1 MQKGLLVTS
10 PFLNSPTSFLV
21 NTKNGGDSH
30 RDRSVG
36 VLTHHHYCVLVSL
49 EFAAALPPIQP
60 IHRGP
65 SGTSQWLVS
74 CSIQKPQRG
83 KYLTGRLYKAPTQA
97 VVLLVKYFGGLWTC
111 CSGWFPVCS
120 VPQQLW
126 ASVHELQM
134 RLFCSLQCEI
144 KMGKSIQ
151 DLISVWGQISNTM
164 FHVFA
169 PKCSKSSPAACTQTL
184 SLCVLVHGQRV
195 WLGVLDENIPALGWL
210 LEQAQQLADSRHA
223 TANSVDYGTTKHSRQ
238 SPLSDSRLRSPA
250 RCVT

>member
-1 MQKGLLVTS
+1 MQKRLLVTS
-10 PFLNSPTSFLV
+10 PFLNPPTSFLV
-21 NTKNGGDSH
+21 NAKNGRDSH

-97 VVLLVKYFGGLWTC
+97 VLLLVKYFGGLWTC
-111 CSGWFPVCS
+111 CAGWFPVCS
-120 VPQQLW
+120 VSQQAW

-134 RLFCSLQCEI
+134 RLFCSLRREI
-144 KMGKSIQ
+144 KMRKSIQ
-151 DLISVWGQISNTM
+151 DLISVWGQISNAM
-164 FHVFA
+164 FHVLCA
-169 PKCSKSSPAACTQTL
+169 PKYSKSSPAACTQTVC
-184 SLCVLVHGQRV
+184 SC
-195 WLGVLDENIPALGWL
+195 
-210 LEQAQQLADSRHA
+210 
-223 TANSVDYGTTKHSRQ
+223 
-238 SPLSDSRLRSPA
+238 A
-250 RCVT
+250 RAACVTRGSGWEHSSTGLAVTAGTAAGRQQACNC